1 MSLDED
7 PLPPALLGRLL
18 AKTGRREQALNM
30 LDRLRHAATTRYVS
44 PYNFAIVYLGLGQKE
59 DAIRFLEQIYEAR
72 DGYNIVYLKTDPL
85 LDDLHG
91 DARFEALAQKVF
103 GGK

>member
-59 DAIRFLEQIYEAR
+59 EAIRFLEQTYEAPGR
-72 DGYNIVYLKTDPL
+72 LQHCLSQDRSAP
-85 LDDLHG
+85 
-91 DARFEALAQKVF
+91 
-103 GGK
+103 

>member
-1 MSLDED
+1 
-7 PLPPALLGRLL
+7 
-18 AKTGRREQALNM
+18 M

-72 DGYNIVYLKTDPL
+72 DGYCLSQDRSAP
-85 LDDLHG
+85 
-91 DARFEALAQKVF
+91 
-103 GGK
+103 

>member
-44 PYNFAIVYLGLGQKE
+44 HITSQSFTS
-59 DAIRFLEQIYEAR
+59 DSAR
-72 DGYNIVYLKTDPL
+72 KRTLSVSSNKSMRPGTVIVYLKTDPL

-103 GGK
+103 GRK